1 VRRPAGPHGEGAAG
15 KVRTVVA
22 VYTGQGLIDP
32 VKAVFA
38 ELLPECRLV
47 NILDDGII
55 AELQGGGITPA
66 IARRLTQYYHQ
77 AEDMGADVIFST
89 CSSVSEVAAAA
100 RAFVRVPIV
109 QIDESMAEQA
119 VSRYGA
125 IGVLATLPTTLGPT
139 VRLMQTTAARLG
151 RQVSLVQGLAEGAY
165 DALVAG
171 RPEEHDRRLAET
183 ARGLADRVDALVL
196 AQGSMAR
203 MEEGLAALTGRPV
216 FSSPRLGVMN
226 VRAVLER
233 LPA

>member
-1 VRRPAGPHGEGAAG
+1 M
-15 KVRTVVA
+15 RTVVA

-32 VKAVFA
+32 VKAMFR

-47 NILDDGII
+47 NILDDGIV
-55 AELQGGGITPA
+55 AELQGRGITPA

-89 CSSVSEVAAAA
+89 CSSVSEVAVAA

-109 QIDESMAEQA
+109 QIDEAMAEQA
-119 VSRYGA
+119 VSRHGT
-125 IGVLATLPTTLGPT
+125 IGVMATLPTTLGPT
-139 VRLMQTTAARLG
+139 ARLIQTTAARLG
-151 RQVSLVQGLAEGAY
+151 RRVSLVEGLAEGAY

-171 RPEEHDRRLAET
+171 RPEEHDRRLAQT
-183 ARGLADRVDALVL
+183 ARGIADRVEAFIL

-203 MEEGLAALTGRPV
+203 MEADLAALTGRPV

-226 VRAVLER
+226 VRDVLQR